1 MNAIETKKWVSDR
14 LATFTVAKDGYLPK
28 ANTENTKK
36 AIELGFARIA
46 YRTNTKRQWSQN
58 IPAKSSY
65 EQLMLRISDEKLFT
79 LTGNI
84 MTDWANRFEANCE
97 RIIL

>member
-1 MNAIETKKWVSDR
+1 MNAAETKKWVADR

-28 ANTENTKK
+28 KNTENTKK
-36 AIELGFARIA
+36 AIELGFVRIA
-46 YRTNTKRQWSQN
+46 YRTNIERQWSQN

-65 EQLMLRISDEKLFT
+65 EQLMLRVKDEKLFT
-79 LTGNI
+79 LTGNVL
-84 MTDWANRFEANCE
+84 TEWALRFEANCE